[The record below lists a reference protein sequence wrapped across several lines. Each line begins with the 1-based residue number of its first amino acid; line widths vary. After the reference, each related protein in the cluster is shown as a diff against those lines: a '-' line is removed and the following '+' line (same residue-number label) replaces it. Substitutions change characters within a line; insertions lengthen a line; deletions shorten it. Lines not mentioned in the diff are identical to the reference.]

1 MTNRAM
7 PFVRTHRSSIELVL
21 ASFGVA
27 TLLGLIASANHFQ
40 MMVAEG
46 SPMPWRHAAVME
58 MPFWY
63 AAAIL
68 TPALMWA
75 LHHFADRARGIVRAV
90 QHIGIAAVWIVLHAL
105 LSMGARYTLGT
116 GLAGLDPS
124 YRQMVQDSL
133 VSGFLARL
141 LTYGA
146 IVGVIYALTY
156 YTRYRERDLA
166 ASQLEARLA
175 EAQLRMLRMQL
186 NPHFLFNA
194 MNTVAMLTRAG
205 RSSESVEMLLQLSA
219 LMRDALRGDAP
230 ESGPLQDELD
240 LLDRY
245 VSVEQVRFGGS
256 LAFQVDVPTPL
267 LGATVPSFLLQ
278 PLVEN
283 AIRHGRA
290 GSDGVAKIGVRAER
304 SEDRL
309 ILSVWDDGT
318 GVTPASSESHGV
330 GLQNIRDRLRQIY
343 GLAQS
348 FELGRGEGG
357 TVARISI
364 PIQFA
369 AG

>member
-1 MTNRAM
+1 MRV
-7 PFVRTHRSSIELVL
+7 PRSTVVL
-21 ASFGVA
+21 TLGSLGVA
-27 TLLGLIASANHFQ
+27 TVLGLIASANHFE
-40 MMVAEG
+40 MMIDER

-63 AAAIL
+63 AAAVL
-68 TPALMWA
+68 TPALVWA
-75 LHHFADRARGIVRAV
+75 LHRFPDRSRGMIRAA
-90 QHIGIAAVWIVLHAL
+90 QHGAIALTWIVVETVLETAARHA
-105 LSMGARYTLGT
+105 LGT
-116 GLAGLDPS
+116 GLSGPAPS
-124 YRQMVQDSL
+124 YVQMVLESL
-133 VSGFLARL
+133 IHGILAKL
-141 LTYGA
+141 LIYGA

-205 RSSESVEMLLQLSA
+205 RSSESVAMLLELST

-230 ESGPLQDELD
+230 DSGPLEDELN
-240 LLDRY
+240 LLNRY
-245 VSVEQVRFGGS
+245 VSVEQVRFGGK
-256 LAFQVDVPTPL
+256 LAFDVDVPVPL
-267 LGATVPSFLLQ
+267 RDATVPSFLLQ
-278 PLVEN
+278 PLLEN

-290 GSDGVAKIGVRAER
+290 NSDGVASMGVRAECTD
-304 SEDRL
+304 DRL

-318 GVTPASSESHGV
+318 GLTIPANDSQGV
-330 GLQNIRDRLRQIY
+330 GLRNVRDRLCQLY
-343 GLAQS
+343 GTAQS
-348 FELGRGEGG
+348 FEIGRTDEG

-369 AG
+369 TTAS

>member
-1 MTNRAM
+1 MTHRTVT
-7 PFVRTHRSSIELVL
+7 FIRTHRSTIGLTLV
-21 ASFGVA
+21 SFGVA
-27 TLLGLIASANHFQ
+27 TLLGLIASVNHFQ
-40 MMVAEG
+40 MMVTEG
-46 SPMPWRHAAVME
+46 HPMPWRHAAVME

-68 TPALMWA
+68 TPALVWA
-75 LHHFADRARGIVRAV
+75 LRRFTDHARGIVRAAE
-90 QHIGIAAVWIVLHAL
+90 HGGIAATWIVLHAIIG
-105 LSMGARYTLGT
+105 MGARYTLGT
-116 GLAGLDPS
+116 GLAGPSPS
-124 YRQMVQDSL
+124 YGQMVQDSL
-133 VSGFLARL
+133 LSGFLARL

-146 IVGVIYALTY
+146 IIGVIYALTY
-156 YTRYRERDLA
+156 YTRYRERDVV

-205 RSSESVEMLLQLSA
+205 RSAESVAMLLQLSA

-240 LLDRY
+240 LLGRY

-256 LAFQVDVPTPL
+256 LAFDVDVPAPL

-304 SEDRL
+304 SQDRL
-309 ILSVWDDGT
+309 ILSVWDDGN
-318 GVTPASSESHGV
+318 GMTPPSSESHGV
-330 GLQNIRDRLRQIY
+330 GLQN
-343 GLAQS
+343 
-348 FELGRGEGG
+348 
-357 TVARISI
+357 
-364 PIQFA
+364 
-369 AG
+369 